1 MKIEFKKLD
10 NDVVVPQFVH
20 GGVRSAVSYMTV
32 RG

>member
-10 NDVVVPQFVH
+10 NDIVVPQFAH
-20 GGVRSAVSYMTV
+20 EGVRSAVSYMKA

>member
-10 NDVVVPQFVH
+10 NDVVVPQFAH
-20 GGVRSAVSYMTV
+20 EGVRSAVSYMTV